1 MRGSPTCF
9 RSRSTAV
16 FYRSKLSFDSKAQY
30 LIGFCGPHSLA
41 RSVAW
46 KKLPGTS
53 RKRRRAAFPP
63 PVFIGWSTIVAG
75 TRAFI
80 QNNRYRAAVTGRW
93 GRPPPQKFA
102 TGRCLYK
109 LLLLLYGLRK
119 RSLFFFSFN
128 TKSDTNRTRLVRRH
142 VFPHTCG
149 ISLSFFLFFGTF
161 WTTIHSVRG
170 LRGVV
175 SSSHHIADNRYRH
188 SNNHQKL

>member
-119 RSLFFFSFN
+119 RSLFFFFHSIRNLIPIVRVWFVDTSFHIHVEFPFPFFYFLE
-128 TKSDTNRTRLVRRH
+128 RFGRRY
-142 VFPHTCG
+142 
-149 ISLSFFLFFGTF
+149 IRFG
-161 WTTIHSVRG
+161 G
-170 LRGVV
+170 C
-175 SSSHHIADNRYRH
+175 AE
-188 SNNHQKL
+188 